1 VVSLRATLVI
11 LSPALSDSE
20 FQLLTAHAA
29 LFLGSSE
36 QLLSS
41 VAGRVPP
48 RARAVRPPR
57 PQVGFRNGSLHHK
70 GFEAQ
75 ASSVRISSLAAAM
88 SYYDIDA
95 ILTDAEKVPC
105 QFELDIPD
113 LGHLDNSP
121 SLKAGTQIL
130 LPLWLAETLAV
141 ASLGGPTQLSAGSSQ
156 SRNPVT
162 LNLPPALRQ
171 EVLSALKADARSV
184 PLRDQ
189 SAHFFAL
196 GTRMLELFDEAEV
209 AEVLRKSF
217 VARAGEV
224 QLHARLAGDDTAGG
238 GAGGGTGEEF
248 LRSLD
253 EWERALFR
261 RAHEGVKGGKEFME
275 GVKKH

>member
-1 VVSLRATLVI
+1 
-11 LSPALSDSE
+11 
-20 FQLLTAHAA
+20 
-29 LFLGSSE
+29 
-36 QLLSS
+36 
-41 VAGRVPP
+41 
-48 RARAVRPPR
+48 
-57 PQVGFRNGSLHHK
+57 
-70 GFEAQ
+70 
-75 ASSVRISSLAAAM
+75 
-88 SYYDIDA
+88 
-95 ILTDAEKVPC
+95 VPC
-105 QFELDIPD
+105 QFELDVPD

-121 SLKAGTQIL
+121 ALKAGTQVL

-141 ASLGGPTQLSAGSSQ
+141 ASIGGGSSQSQSLASSAGGMSQ

-171 EVLSALKADARSV
+171 EVLSALKADARAV

-224 QLHARLAGDDTAGG
+224 QVHARLAGDESAGG
-238 GAGGGTGEEF
+238 GAGSGASEDF
-248 LRSLD
+248 LRGLD
-253 EWERALFR
+253 EWERQLFR
-261 RAHEGVKGGKEFME
+261 RAHEGVKGGKEFLD